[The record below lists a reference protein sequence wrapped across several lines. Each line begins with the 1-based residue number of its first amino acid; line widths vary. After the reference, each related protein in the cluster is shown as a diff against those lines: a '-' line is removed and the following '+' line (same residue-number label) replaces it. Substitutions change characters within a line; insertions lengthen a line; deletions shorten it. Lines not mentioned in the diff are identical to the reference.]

1 MITRDK
7 LRYFLSEIHDI
18 QEENLG
24 VAALSIVTGKGT
36 FSFAVTVETDLA
48 EDTFLFDAYMT
59 EDQCL
64 DKLTDIENMIKE
76 EK

>member
-7 LRYFLSEIHDI
+7 LRYFLSEIQDI

-24 VAALSIVTGKGT
+24 VVAMNIVTGKDT

-64 DKLTDIENMIKE
+64 DKFTDIENMIKD
-76 EK
+76 KK